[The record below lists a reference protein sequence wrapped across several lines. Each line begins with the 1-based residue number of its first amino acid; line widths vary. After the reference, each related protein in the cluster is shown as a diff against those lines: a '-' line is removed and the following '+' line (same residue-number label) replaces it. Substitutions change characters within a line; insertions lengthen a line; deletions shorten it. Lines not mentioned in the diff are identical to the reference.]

1 MAEDA
6 IEVFDHLGWDKDI
19 HLNGCS
25 MGGMIALE
33 LASTWPE
40 RFSSLTLTSTSA
52 GRQVPP
58 VSNLYRSHY
67 SSKLELIYFIV
78 VEGYYNIESFGLYQ
92 GT

>member
-6 IEVFDHLGWDKDI
+6 IEVFDHLGWDKNI

-40 RFSSLTLTSTSA
+40 RFSSLTLTSTSS

-58 VSNLYRSHY
+58 VSNLNCSRHNSKLKLTMFHY
-67 SSKLELIYFIV
+67 SGRLL
-78 VEGYYNIESFGLYQ
+78 Q
-92 GT
+92 H